1 MEKYNLYG
9 VYYDEYQ
16 RFKKELEGLEREVD
30 RIEEIYRLINTSR
43 QEREEMNRRRI
54 EGYDDKEDRS
64 RR

>member
-16 RFKKELEGLEREVD
+16 SFKKELEGLEREVD
-30 RIEEIYRLINTSR
+30 RIEEIYRLINASR
-43 QEREEMNRRRI
+43 QEREEINRRRI
-54 EGYDDKEDRS
+54 EGYEDKKDRS

>member
-16 RFKKELEGLEREVD
+16 SLKKELEGLEREVD
-30 RIEEIYRLINTSR
+30 RIEEIYRLINASR

-54 EGYDDKEDRS
+54 EGYEDKEDRS

>member
-16 RFKKELEGLEREVD
+16 SFKKELEGLEREVD

>member
-16 RFKKELEGLEREVD
+16 SFKKELEGLEREVD

-43 QEREEMNRRRI
+43 QEREEINRRRI
-54 EGYDDKEDRS
+54 EGYEDKKDRS

>member
-16 RFKKELEGLEREVD
+16 SFKKELEGLEKEVD

-43 QEREEMNRRRI
+43 QEREEINRRRT
-54 EGYDDKEDRS
+54 EGYEDKKDRS

>member
-16 RFKKELEGLEREVD
+16 SFKKELEGLEREVD

-43 QEREEMNRRRI
+43 QERKKMNEI
-54 EGYDDKEDRS
+54 EVEKDRQG
-64 RR
+64 RE

>member
-16 RFKKELEGLEREVD
+16 SFKKELEGLEREVD

-43 QEREEMNRRRI
+43 QEREEMNRRRT
-54 EGYDDKEDRS
+54 EGYEDKKDRS

>member
-16 RFKKELEGLEREVD
+16 SFKKELEGLEREVD

-54 EGYDDKEDRS
+54 EGYEDKEDRG

>member
-16 RFKKELEGLEREVD
+16 SFKKELEGLEREVD

-43 QEREEMNRRRI
+43 QEREEINRRRT
-54 EGYDDKEDRS
+54 EGYEDKKDRS

>member
-16 RFKKELEGLEREVD
+16 SFKKELEGLEREVD

-43 QEREEMNRRRI
+43 QEREEINRRRI

>member
-16 RFKKELEGLEREVD
+16 SFKKELEGFKREVD

-43 QEREEMNRRRI
+43 QERKIDREEN
-54 EGYDDKEDRS
+54 KLNK
-64 RR
+64 

>member
-1 MEKYNLYG
+1 MKKYNLYG

-16 RFKKELEGLEREVD
+16 SFKKELEGLEREVD

-43 QEREEMNRRRI
+43 QEREEINRRRT
-54 EGYDDKEDRS
+54 EGYEDKKDRS